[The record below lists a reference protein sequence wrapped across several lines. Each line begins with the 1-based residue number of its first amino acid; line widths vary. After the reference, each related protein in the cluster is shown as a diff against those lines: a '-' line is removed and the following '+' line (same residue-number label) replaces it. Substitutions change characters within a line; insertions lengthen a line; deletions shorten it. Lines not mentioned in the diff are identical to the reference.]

1 MNRAM
6 IKVAGLLCA
15 SLMLDGC
22 ANTLQPLD
30 YHADQAYVPVTLG
43 MGPAY
48 TRIDEQHQRET
59 VSVLKK
65 TGAFSMLDGGYTRNG
80 YSLLITEPSD
90 GKVNW
95 LALVNVFTL
104 FTFPMPYHYQD
115 NLRGSVFK
123 DGQLLKTYNYSRE
136 GWSVM
141 TWYVPIPGVENKRQM
156 LDQLLVEM
164 DRDKVIPYQ
173 P

>member
-1 MNRAM
+1 MNLNF
-6 IKVAGLLCA
+6 IKPAALLFA
-15 SLMLDGC
+15 LLTLGGC

-30 YHADQAYVPVTLG
+30 YKAPQAYVPVTLG
-43 MGPAY
+43 LGQANSRY
-48 TRIDEQHQRET
+48 AEQQQRET
-59 VSVLKK
+59 IGALKD
-65 TGAFSMLDGGYTRNG
+65 TGAFSMLDGGYSRNG
-80 YSLLITEPSD
+80 YSLLITEPHD

-95 LALVNVFTL
+95 LALMNVFTL

-123 DGQLLKTYNYSRE
+123 DGELLKTYNYSRE
-136 GWSVM
+136 GWSVV
-141 TWYVPIPGVENKRQM
+141 TWYVPIPAFENKRQM

-164 DRDKVIPYQ
+164 DKDKLIPYQ